1 MLLRMKKKTRKLKQK
16 NIEQKVNVDH
26 DTVGHLSNRK
36 LTNLTGY
43 MAEKNTWHAT
53 LTTNITTYMEIDK
66 TC

>member
-1 MLLRMKKKTRKLKQK
+1 MLLRMKKKTENWSKK

-26 DTVGHLSNRK
+26 DTVDRLSNRK

>member
-1 MLLRMKKKTRKLKQK
+1 MKQK

-26 DTVGHLSNRK
+26 DTVDRLSNRK